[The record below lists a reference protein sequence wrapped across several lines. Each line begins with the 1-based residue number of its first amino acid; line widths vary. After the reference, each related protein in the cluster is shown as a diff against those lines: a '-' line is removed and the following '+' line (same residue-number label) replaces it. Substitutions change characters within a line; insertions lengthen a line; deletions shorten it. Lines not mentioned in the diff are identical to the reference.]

1 MIYSSDEHHA
11 ILKPVYSNDHF
22 YPQKISRFKETNRGK
37 QILAALPS
45 KIYGATSLEFLRG
58 NMSQGR
64 TCWPIWWHSHTI
76 EAFEELNIFQTTFP
90 LTWEHWQMVKKGSQ
104 KGQGACRATP
114 YFSGE
119 LLTVKQ
125 LVLIVNVNISSSMN
139 LIMDLAN
146 RECIYVC
153 VYI

>member
-1 MIYSSDEHHA
+1 
-11 ILKPVYSNDHF
+11 
-22 YPQKISRFKETNRGK
+22 
-37 QILAALPS
+37 
-45 KIYGATSLEFLRG
+45 
-58 NMSQGR
+58 
-64 TCWPIWWHSHTI
+64 
-76 EAFEELNIFQTTFP
+76 
-90 LTWEHWQMVKKGSQ
+90 MVKKGSQ